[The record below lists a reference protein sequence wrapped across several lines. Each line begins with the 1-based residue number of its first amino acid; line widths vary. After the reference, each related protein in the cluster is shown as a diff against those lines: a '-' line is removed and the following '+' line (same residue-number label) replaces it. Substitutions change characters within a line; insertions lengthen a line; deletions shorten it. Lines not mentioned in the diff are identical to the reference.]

1 MMMIIMVMMAYM
13 MVTMMVMMVMMR
25 IVMMAKELTCVSR
38 GSMGED
44 GVAKP
49 QKLIRCIVLYQ

>member
-1 MMMIIMVMMAYM
+1 M